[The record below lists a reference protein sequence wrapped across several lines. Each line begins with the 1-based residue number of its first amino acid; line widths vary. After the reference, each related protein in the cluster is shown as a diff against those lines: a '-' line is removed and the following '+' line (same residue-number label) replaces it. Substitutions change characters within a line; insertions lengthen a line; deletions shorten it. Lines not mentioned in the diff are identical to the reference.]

1 MSDDPTS
8 LTALHGQVRLFP
20 LPNLVLFPSVV
31 QPLHVFEPRYRQ
43 LMVDALAEDRLIA
56 MALLQPGWEDD
67 YHKRPPI
74 YPGVCIGRIF
84 KEEKLEDGRFNLLLQ
99 GAARARVLE
108 ELPADK
114 LYRVARVELV
124 HDQPVAHDATER
136 RLRKQ
141 LGEALEGW
149 FASQDAAQEQLR
161 KLLQSQLPLGT
172 LCDLFSF
179 TLPLPVLFKQQLL
192 EEPRAVRRADRLL
205 QHLQESDA
213 EAEPGTTSQRFPPDF
228 SPN

>member
-1 MSDDPTS
+1 MTTWASRSEACSLGAAMSDHPES
-8 LTALHGQVRLFP
+8 LDDFGGTARLFP

-99 GAARARVLE
+99 GAA
-108 ELPADK
+108 
-114 LYRVARVELV
+114 
-124 HDQPVAHDATER
+124 
-136 RLRKQ
+136 
-141 LGEALEGW
+141 
-149 FASQDAAQEQLR
+149 
-161 KLLQSQLPLGT
+161 
-172 LCDLFSF
+172 
-179 TLPLPVLFKQQLL
+179 
-192 EEPRAVRRADRLL
+192 
-205 QHLQESDA
+205 
-213 EAEPGTTSQRFPPDF
+213 
-228 SPN
+228 